1 MLLPGSFLTMPF
13 TEDKGALST
22 SEPLHLL
29 FLSLQYSSPSL
40 QLAAHCQPSVLGLH
54 ATSSQKTTQII
65 LCKFQ

>member
-29 FLSLQYSSPSL
+29 FLSLRYSSPSL
-40 QLAAHCQPSVLGLH
+40 QLAGSLS
-54 ATSSQKTTQII
+54 TFSSRLTRHF
-65 LCKFQ
+65 LPEDNPDHPL